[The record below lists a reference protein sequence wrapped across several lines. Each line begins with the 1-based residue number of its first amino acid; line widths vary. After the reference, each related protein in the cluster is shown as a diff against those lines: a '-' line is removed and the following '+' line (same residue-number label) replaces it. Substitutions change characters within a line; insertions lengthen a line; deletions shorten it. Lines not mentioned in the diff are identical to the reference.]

1 LAAVLRGQ
9 QLSNAS
15 VLSRLQKRSPAYG
28 LPGEFYRDPAIHAL
42 ELNLIFYKE
51 WLFAAHT
58 AELRE
63 TGSYLTLQVADFPI
77 LLTRDRGGRIHAFV
91 NSCRH
96 RGARVCQ
103 EPHGV
108 APRLVCPYH
117 QWTYELDGR
126 LFAARQMGSNFDKS
140 QFSLRRIHCET
151 VAGYI
156 FICVAPEPPD
166 FEATRRQI
174 EPYVLP
180 HRLHEARVAFEST
193 IIENGNWKLVW
204 ENNRE
209 CYHCARNHP
218 ELSATYPDRPTIT
231 STVADPVVLEH
242 WNTCEAAGLPSQF
255 NISPD
260 GQVRASRVPLL
271 GSAVSF
277 TLSGQAASA
286 KPLSDAID
294 AGLRVGSLLLFH
306 YPSTWNHI
314 LRDHAVT
321 FRVLPLGPT
330 QTQLTTKWLV
340 HRDAVAGVDYD
351 VDELTRVWLATNDQ
365 DRHIVQENQI
375 GMNAPLYEPGPYS
388 EVTENGVRQFSEW
401 YATRMQQRLR
411 TEQLTEVA

>member
-1 LAAVLRGQ
+1 LITA
-9 QLSNAS
+9 AS
-15 VLSRLQKRSPAYG
+15 VLSRLQNRDPAYG
-28 LPGEFYRDPAIHAL
+28 LPGEFYRDPGIHAL
-42 ELNLIFYKE
+42 ELELIFYKE

-58 AELRE
+58 AELAD
-63 TGSYLTLQVADFPI
+63 TGSYLTVQVGDFPI
-77 LLTRDRGGRIHAFV
+77 LLTRDRDSTIHAFV

-96 RGARVCQ
+96 RGARVCH
-103 EPHGV
+103 EAHGV

-126 LFAARQMGSNFDKS
+126 LCAARQMGPGFDKS
-140 QFSLRRIHCET
+140 QFSLRRIHCEA

-174 EPYVLP
+174 EPYLLP
-180 HRLHEARVAFEST
+180 HRLHAARVAFEST
-193 IIENGNWKLVW
+193 IVENGNWKLVW

-231 STVADPVVLEH
+231 GTVADPVVLAH
-242 WNTCEAAGLPSQF
+242 WSACEAAGLPSRF
-255 NISPD
+255 NISSD

-271 GSAVSF
+271 GFAVSF
-277 TLSGQAASA
+277 TLSGQAASR

-294 AGLRVGSLLLFH
+294 ADLTVGSLLLFH

-321 FRVLPLGPT
+321 FRVSPLGPT

-351 VDELTRVWLATNDQ
+351 VNELTRVWLATNDQ
-365 DRHIVQENQI
+365 DRRVGRENQI
-375 GMNAPLYEPGPYS
+375 GMNAPLYQPGPYS
-388 EVTENGVRQFSEW
+388 EITENGVRQFADW

-411 TEQLTEVA
+411 AEQLTDVA